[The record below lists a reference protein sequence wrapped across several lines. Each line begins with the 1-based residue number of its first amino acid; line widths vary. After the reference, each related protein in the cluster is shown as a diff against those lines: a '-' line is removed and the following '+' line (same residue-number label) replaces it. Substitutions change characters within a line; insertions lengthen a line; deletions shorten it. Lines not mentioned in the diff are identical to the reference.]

1 MVDKRQGND
10 FIGIACRRFTLI
22 ELLVVIAIIA
32 ILAAIL
38 LPALQSAR
46 ERAKSSSCTGN
57 LKQVTTY
64 GMMYRN
70 DHRNMWPMS
79 NSPYPYVQ
87 ALGKAK
93 FWSGDYRT
101 LTTSTGDFLRCPSI
115 GFKPDS
121 DLNFTN
127 PTNANWRDF
136 QAFGS
141 VYNTNSLS
149 TNPNN
154 WARTVMPFGDSRLY
168 RGMENKNAGSTGV
181 ADAVPVS
188 PTRLLWLADSL
199 RPDKKQMSLRL
210 QTVYSAGDATM
221 PRVYVPHSGRANIA
235 SSAGDV
241 TSLDAD
247 SLHDMYV
254 PFIGHS
260 NSAHGGGYCY
270 RLETYISADDPA
282 TPIQY

>member
-1 MVDKRQGND
+1 MADKRKGNG
-10 FIGIACRRFTLI
+10 FIGIACKRFTLI

-46 ERAKSSSCTGN
+46 MRAQSSSCTGN
-57 LKQVTTY
+57 LKQVTTF

-70 DHRNMWPMS
+70 DNRDMWPMS

-93 FWSGDYRT
+93 HWSSDYRT
-101 LTTSTGDFLRCPSI
+101 LTGSTGDFLRCPSV
-115 GFKPDS
+115 GFKADS
-121 DLNFTN
+121 AINFAN

-149 TNPNN
+149 TSQYN
-154 WARTVMPFGDSRLY
+154 WAKTVLPFGSPKLY
-168 RGMENKNAGSTGV
+168 RGVENKNAGSNGV
-181 ADAVPVS
+181 DSAIPVPKS
-188 PTRLLWLADSL
+188 RMLWLTDSL

-210 QTVYSAGDATM
+210 EGTAASTELSLPRAYTVHM
-221 PRVYVPHSGRANIA
+221 GRANIA
-235 SSAGDV
+235 SAAGDV
-241 TSLDAD
+241 VSVDID
-247 SLHDMYV
+247 SLHDFYV

-270 RLETYISADDPA
+270 KLEVYITPEDQG
-282 TPIQY
+282 TPIPY